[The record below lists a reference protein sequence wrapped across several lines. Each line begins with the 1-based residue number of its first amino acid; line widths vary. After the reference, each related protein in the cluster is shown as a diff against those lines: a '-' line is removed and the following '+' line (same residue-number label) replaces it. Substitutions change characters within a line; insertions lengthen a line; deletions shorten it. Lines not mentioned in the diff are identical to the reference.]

1 MRVLLPTTSIP
12 LWLQYTHLLHPALL
26 HAMSQISNHLKPFS
40 LTWQWAHCTQ
50 VALKIIRLQSNR
62 AILGCGDSG
71 HGCADDRSKST
82 VIMRLQYKKTKV
94 LFFLELFLCEFSTN
108 TVCLLLRSL
117 PQCLIQLSYS
127 TNSNF
132 PVLTSNWSSP
142 VNNPEKCPAIF
153 QHKRHI
159 KLHMCHFFKHFAF
172 FLAFES
178 QD

>member
-82 VIMRLQYKKTKV
+82 VIMRLQYKKLKFCSFWNYFCV
-94 LFFLELFLCEFSTN
+94 
-108 TVCLLLRSL
+108 
-117 PQCLIQLSYS
+117 
-127 TNSNF
+127 NF
-132 PVLTSNWSSP
+132 PQIRCACSWDPCHNVSFNSPTAPTATFSVLTSNWSSP